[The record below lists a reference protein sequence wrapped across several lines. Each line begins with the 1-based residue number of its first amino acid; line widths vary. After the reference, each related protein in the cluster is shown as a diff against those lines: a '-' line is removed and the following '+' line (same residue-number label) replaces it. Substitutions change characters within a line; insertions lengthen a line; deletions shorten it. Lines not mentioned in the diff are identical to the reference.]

1 MNIIRTDNL
10 VKKFDDVT
18 VLKGITTGFEKGTI
32 TSIIGPS
39 GSGKSTFLRC
49 LNQLEEASEGHVYF
63 NEQDL
68 TLRSVDINQVRSK
81 IGMVFQS
88 FNLFDNLSVLGN
100 IMIGQEKILK
110 RDKKTAQDRAL
121 YFLNKVGLIEFR
133 DRKVS
138 QLSGG
143 QKQRVAI
150 ARTLAMDPDVIL
162 FDEPTSS
169 LDPLMVGEVLEV
181 IRDVVHEDFTVI
193 VVTHEM
199 EFAREI
205 SNRVIYMEDGQIVED
220 GTSEEVY
227 GDPKHENLKAFLKRI
242 L

>member
-1 MNIIRTDNL
+1 MEIIKVENL
-10 VKKFDDVT
+10 IKRFHEGN
-18 VLKGITTGFEKGTI
+18 VLKGINLAFEKGTI

-39 GSGKSTFLRC
+39 GSGKSTLLRC
-49 LNQLEEASEGHVYF
+49 LNQLEDASEGHVYF
-63 NEQDL
+63 KNEDL
-68 TLRSVDINQVRSK
+68 TLRSVNINQVRSK

-88 FNLFDNLSVLGN
+88 FNLFDNMSVLRN
-100 IMIGQEKILK
+100 ITIGQEKILK
-110 RDKKTAQDRAL
+110 RDSSEAQDKAL
-121 YFLNKVGLIEFR
+121 YYLNKVGLLEFR

-150 ARTLAMDPDVIL
+150 ARTLAMDPEVIL

-181 IRDVVHEDFTVI
+181 IRSVVTEDFTVI

-205 SNRVIYMEDGQIVED
+205 SDRIIYMEDGQVVED
-220 GTSEEVY
+220 DTAEEVF
-227 GDPKHENLKAFLKRI
+227 GNPKSEGLKKFLKRI
-242 L
+242 N